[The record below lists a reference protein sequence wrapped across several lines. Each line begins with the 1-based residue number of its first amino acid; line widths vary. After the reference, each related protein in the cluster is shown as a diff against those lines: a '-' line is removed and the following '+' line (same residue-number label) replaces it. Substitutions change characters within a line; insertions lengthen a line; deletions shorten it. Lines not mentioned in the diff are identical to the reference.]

1 MEYYVKITAEDG
13 KEISFETKT
22 GDTFI
27 NSVVI
32 MLDTVDD
39 SVKSK
44 SDAMMAKLVI
54 TGAITEDTSKELID
68 VFKWSL
74 ENAADKVYRNVSI
87 VLMHNEERIRRY
99 SFDDMFVVDY
109 TESLA
114 HNGGDIESK
123 FELKLTQRINK
134 LKTIETF

>member
-114 HNGGDIESK
+114 PNGGDIKST
-123 FELKLTQRINK
+123 FELKLTQKINK